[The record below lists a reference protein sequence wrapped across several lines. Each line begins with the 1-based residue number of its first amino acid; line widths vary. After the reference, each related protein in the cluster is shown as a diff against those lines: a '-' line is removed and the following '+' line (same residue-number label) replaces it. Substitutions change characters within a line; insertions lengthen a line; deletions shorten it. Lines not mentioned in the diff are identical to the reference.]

1 MENITKEIGYFTAE
15 VDRALLEIRTSL
27 GSAARRGNL
36 PPAMMSL
43 STLIDR
49 VECTVTEQNGDSAFE
64 LHDEGNKVC
73 FRASTL
79 GSLIDAMTTLAKEI
93 ESNEDGAI
101 RIRQMAFNLF
111 ITHELLHIRQNFPD
125 FATVAKIKD
134 GTGGIG
140 LPMLDL
146 AADTLSAY
154 VCAHI
159 ECDQTNQHS
168 DDDLLRMYVNCL
180 MIAYVV
186 GAFVYDGRTNPA
198 KRQRLLGLVI
208 SAMLVQA
215 KLEDRLDFEQISESW
230 QPMSPIFALDLNKA
244 GTFNALVID
253 QMLGLLLHDHHP
265 TDPVQ
270 VSDFWDSVGKK
281 PIFGIMQKASQLLI
295 AMKAIRPPS

>member
-1 MENITKEIGYFTAE
+1 MQNDKNNISYLTAE
-15 VDRALLEIRTSL
+15 IDRSLLEIRTSL
-27 GSAARRGNL
+27 GATARRGNL
-36 PPAMMSL
+36 PAAMMSL

-64 LHDEGNKVC
+64 LSDDGNKVC

-79 GSLIDAMTTLAKEI
+79 ASLIDAMEILATEI
-93 ESNEDGAI
+93 DDNEDGAI

-111 ITHELLHIRQNFPD
+111 IIHELLHIRQNFPD
-125 FATVAKIKD
+125 FATVAKIKE

-140 LPMLDL
+140 LPMLDV

-159 ECDQTNQHS
+159 ECDRTGQQG
-168 DDDLLRMYVNCL
+168 DDDLLLMYVNCL

-215 KLEDRLDFEQISESW
+215 KLEGRLDFQQISESW

-265 TDPVQ
+265 TDPEQ
-270 VSDFWDSVGKK
+270 VADFWDGVGKR
-281 PIFGIMQKASQLLI
+281 PIYEIMLKASRLLI
-295 AMKAIRPPS
+295 ATKAIKP